1 MNTSPEPGAKKKT
14 AFIIVL
20 LMAPLVLLV
29 GLELAGR
36 AVISLLYGVPG
47 KTYGIYQ
54 ADPVLGHFPAPNSY
68 NHLASMNDW
77 GFRNAEDVITPKPEG
92 AERVII
98 YGGST
103 TFCPKLT
110 AEACW
115 PRQLEKRMREGDGN
129 AGHQVLNGG
138 VVVWSLSHV
147 LERAKRDI
155 PKLRPDKVIIY
166 SGFNE
171 VGNSHYLR
179 LAGMPIDR
187 LVAEGRYGVAAR
199 NYPASNWLSLHS
211 VLFKIAR
218 GYTVSGYRHFLLPE
232 NVTYS
237 KADDPTAAGK
247 GSGPSANEIVSPTS
261 SDRAM
266 LKNYLVVLE
275 RLIQLV
281 RRNGAEPV
289 MLIQS
294 GNIPDMG
301 LEISRIGAE
310 MACGMGV
317 RVLDSREAVASYQ
330 GSKGD
335 LYGAHSS
342 IHYSAKG
349 GAMLADYLYDRL
361 YRRKGF
367 SICSEP

>member
-1 MNTSPEPGAKKKT
+1 M
-14 AFIIVL
+14 AFVIVL
-20 LMAPLVLLV
+20 LLAPLVLLV

-36 AVISLLYGVPG
+36 AAISLNYGVPG
-47 KTYGIYQ
+47 KTYAIYQ
-54 ADPVLGHFPAPNSY
+54 ADPVLGHFPAPNTY
-68 NHLASMNDW
+68 NHFTSLNDW

-92 AERVII
+92 AERVIT

-115 PRQLEKRMREGDGN
+115 PHQLEIRMREDDGN
-129 AGHQVLNGG
+129 TGHQVLNGG
-138 VVVWSLSHV
+138 VVLWSLSHV

-166 SGFNE
+166 SGINE
-171 VGNSHYLR
+171 GGNSHYLG

-187 LVAEGRYGVAAR
+187 LVAEGRYGVAAT
-199 NYPASNWLSLHS
+199 NYPASDWFALNS

-218 GYTVSGYRHFLLPE
+218 VFVVSSYRHFYPPE
-232 NVTYS
+232 GEASS
-237 KADDPTAAGK
+237 KTDAPPTTGK
-247 GSGPSANEIVSPTS
+247 GSGSSANEIVSLPPLDPAT
-261 SDRAM
+261 

-275 RLIQLV
+275 RLIQLA

-294 GNIPDMG
+294 SKPPSAGT
-301 LEISRIGAE
+301 EFSRIGAK
-310 MACGMGV
+310 MACGIGV
-317 RVLDSREAVASYQ
+317 RALDSREAVASYQ
-330 GSKGD
+330 GSKD
-335 LYGAHSS
+335 ELYGSP
-342 IHYSAKG
+342 IHYSVKG
-349 GAMLADYLYDRL
+349 AAVLADYLYNRL

-367 SICSEP
+367 SICSEL